1 MGIKRVHKMET
12 LAEEVFGTVTVVSS
26 VTSVELIIALL
37 SSTVLNLV
45 LAKLYTVT
53 HGGYSYSKSFLQT
66 IVLVG
71 VTVAL
76 IMVIIG
82 SDIARAFALVGAM
95 SIIRFRTPVKDSRD
109 LVFVFAA
116 IAVGMACGTQ
126 FHIFAAIFT
135 VVLSTI
141 LLAFHFLHFGELP
154 HRGYVLKMRING
166 SDKERVAELCAE
178 LCKRYSVVSVSRPN
192 GDDIEDI
199 IYEVEL
205 KRGFAYKDLLERL
218 TSTIKPYSLNVLV
231 GEGNVNV

>member
-1 MGIKRVHKMET
+1 MET

-45 LAKLYTVT
+45 LAKLYTFT

-95 SIIRFRTPVKDSRD
+95 SIVRFRTPVKDSRD

-116 IAVGMACGTQ
+116 IAIGMSCGTQ
-126 FHIFAAIFT
+126 FHIFGAIFT
-135 VVLSTI
+135 AVLAAI
-141 LLAFHFLHFGELP
+141 LLGFHFWRFGELP
-154 HRGYVLKMRING
+154 HSGYVLKMRING
-166 SDKERVAELCAE
+166 SDKDRVAELCAE
-178 LCKRYSVVSVSRPN
+178 LCKRYAVVSVSRPN
-192 GDDIEDI
+192 GDDVEDI

-205 KRGFAYKDLLERL
+205 KRGIAYKDLLERL
-218 TSTIKPYSLNVLV
+218 TNSIKPHSLNVLV

>member
-1 MGIKRVHKMET
+1 MDQLTED
-12 LAEEVFGTVTVVSS
+12 VFGQVEVVAQVTSYELALALAASS
-26 VTSVELIIALL
+26 VLTIAI
-37 SSTVLNLV
+37 
-45 LAKLYTVT
+45 AKLYAIT

-95 SIIRFRTPVKDSRD
+95 SIVRFRTPLKDARD
-109 LVFVFAA
+109 LVFIFAS
-116 IAVGMACGTQ
+116 IAVGMACGVQ

-135 VVLSTI
+135 GFFFAIVLG
-141 LLAFHFLHFGELP
+141 FHFWSFGELP
-154 HRGYVLKMRING
+154 HKGYVLKVQLNG
-166 SDKERVAELCAE
+166 ADKERVAELCGQM
-178 LCKRYSVVSVSRPN
+178 CRRFSVVSISRTN
-192 GDDIEDI
+192 GDEVEDV

-205 KRGFAYKDLLERL
+205 KKGVTYKDLVARL
-218 TSTIKPYSLNVLV
+218 SESVHPLSVNLLV

>member
-1 MGIKRVHKMET
+1 MET
-12 LAEEVFGTVTVVSS
+12 LAEEVFGNVTVIAP
-26 VTSVELIIALL
+26 VTSVELVVALL
-37 SSTVLNLV
+37 SSTVLNLA

-53 HGGYSYSKSFLQT
+53 HGGYSYSKNFLQT

-71 VTVAL
+71 VTVTL

-95 SIIRFRTPVKDSRD
+95 SIVRFRTPVKDSRD

-126 FHIFAAIFT
+126 FHVFGAIFT
-135 VVLSTI
+135 AFLAAI
-141 LLAFHFLHFGELP
+141 LLGFHFWRFGELP
-154 HRGYVLKMRING
+154 HSGYVVKMRING

-192 GDDIEDI
+192 GDDIEDV

-205 KRGFAYKDLLERL
+205 KRGIAYRDLLERL
-218 TSTIKPYSLNVLV
+218 TSAVRPLSVNLLV

>member
-1 MGIKRVHKMET
+1 MESI
-12 LAEEVFGTVTVVSS
+12 AEDVFGSVTVVSPI
-26 VTSVELIIALL
+26 TSLDLIIALI

-45 LAKLYTVT
+45 LAKLYIVT
-53 HGGYSYSKSFLQT
+53 HGGYSYSKTFLQT

-95 SIIRFRTPVKDSRD
+95 SIVRFRTPVKDSRD

-135 VVLSTI
+135 AFMCAI
-141 LLAFHFLHFGELP
+141 LLGFHYLRFGELA
-154 HRGYVLKMRING
+154 HKGYVLKLRING
-166 SDKERVAELCAE
+166 SDKDRVAELCTE
-178 LCKRYSVVSVSRPN
+178 LCKRYSVVSITRPN
-192 GDDIEDI
+192 GGEVEDV

-205 KRGFAYKDLLERL
+205 KRGVAYKDLLERL
-218 TSTIKPYSLNVLV
+218 TVAVKPQSVNVLV
-231 GEGNVNV
+231 GEGHVNV